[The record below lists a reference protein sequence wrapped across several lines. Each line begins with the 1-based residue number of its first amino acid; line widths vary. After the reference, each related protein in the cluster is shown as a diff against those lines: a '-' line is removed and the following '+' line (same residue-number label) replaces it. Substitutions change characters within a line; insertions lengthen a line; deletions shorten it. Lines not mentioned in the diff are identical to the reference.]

1 MLGSILNQ
9 IYRVHTRLGK
19 RGSRETYLAQNIN
32 TDKPVVIKIL
42 KFGFDTE
49 WQDFKLFEREAKTLK
64 NINHPAIPD
73 YLDYFELD
81 LPDCKGFALV
91 QKYIAASSLEEVIKA
106 GRNFSELEI
115 KEIAIALLNILL
127 YLHTQQPS
135 IVHRDIKPSN
145 ILLADRS
152 GNSVGQ
158 VYLIDFGSV
167 KSVAPADG
175 GTITVVGT
183 YGYMPP
189 EQFGGKTTPAS
200 DLYSLGATLI
210 YLTTGKHPTE
220 LPSKDGKIEFAAAVN
235 LKPTLVSWL
244 RKMTEPSEARR
255 FRSASAA
262 LQSLNSPLLKESV
275 ETQLVK
281 QPAFSR
287 IKLRKSLEAIDIIIP
302 APASTGKIVGLACFA
317 IGWNSGILNWTLGV
331 FNIVPFPQNILWIL
345 FSVPFWAVGLSM
357 TVKVLA
363 LFGKTRLSID
373 ATRISL
379 TYKRLGI
386 KYQNSKAS
394 AREDITAIEC
404 IGRKKQKQNDKSD
417 KRLREVV
424 IWANEI
430 PYRLNSSVKSDSSYA
445 HQKISI
451 EMKWLAQE
459 ISQWL
464 DMPLTYKD

>member
-1 MLGSILNQ
+1 MQGNILNR
-9 IYRVHTRLGK
+9 IYQVHTRLSK
-19 RGSRETYLAQNIN
+19 RGGRETYYAQNID
-32 TDKPVVIKIL
+32 TGEAVAIKIL

-64 NINHPAIPD
+64 NIDHPAIPN

-91 QKYIAASSLEEVIKA
+91 QEYITAPSLEEAIKA

-115 KEIAIALLNILL
+115 REIATALLNILL
-127 YLHTQQPS
+127 YLHAQQPC

-210 YLTTGKHPTE
+210 YLATGRHPTE
-220 LPSKDGKIEFAAAVN
+220 LPNKDGKIEFTAAVN
-235 LKPTLVSWL
+235 LKPALVSWL
-244 RKMTEPSEARR
+244 RKMTEPSKARR
-255 FRSASAA
+255 FQSASAA

-275 ETQLVK
+275 ETQLIK

-287 IKLRKSLEAIDIIIP
+287 IKLRKSLEAIDIVIP
-302 APASTGKIVGLACFA
+302 VAEPTEQIVMAALMGISL
-317 IGWNSGILNWTLGV
+317 NSFLISLTLHSNIDIFGILFATPLY
-331 FNIVPFPQNILWIL
+331 
-345 FSVPFWAVGLSM
+345 AAGLSM
-357 TVKVLA
+357 TGFVLLA
-363 LFGKTRLSID
+363 LFGKTRLSIN

-379 TYKRLGI
+379 TYECLGI
-386 KYQNSKAS
+386 KYHNPKVS
-394 AREDITAIEC
+394 AREDIAAIEC
-404 IGRKKQKQNDKSD
+404 ICKKKQTEQNDKSD
-417 KRLREVV
+417 KRLRKVV
-424 IWANEI
+424 VWANEMA
-430 PYRLNSSVKSDSSYA
+430 YSLTSSVKPNGSYA
-445 HQKISI
+445 YKQVSI